1 MALDS
6 MQEIFDKIQAGRK
19 PFWQVVRDT
28 DVEERQVTAEASFEK
43 MHATWRAMVE
53 SVDTYRADRRS
64 VSGLVGGDAQRM
76 WDYAAQQ
83 ETLCGPYLQEVIATA
98 LCVAESNA
106 CMHRI
111 VAAPTAGACGVLP
124 AVLVPLY
131 RRGAVDEE
139 AIVRALYV
147 AAGIGAVVGY
157 RASISGASGG
167 CQAEVGTAAAMAA
180 GACAGFITAFLQT
193 RLGVPSILAGIV
205 TNTGLYTINLMAMGW
220 KSNASLL
227 GVDTIVT
234 MLRDAGVGWGYH
246 ALLLAAVVTI
256 VAGALL
262 YLFLGTR
269 LGLSIRAT
277 GDNRDMVRASSVNP
291 TFTITVGLCVANALT
306 ALSGAMV
313 GQYQKTVDINSGTG
327 IVVIGLACLIIGETV
342 LGRRTVFKGII
353 AVMLGSILYRFIY
366 AIVFYTKVVPV
377 DCLKLLTAVIVG
389 LAIAAPSIKKWAAFQ
404 KRKLAAGR
412 KGGV

>member
-1 MALDS
+1 MPLIIQTALELGFLYALVAMALFLSYRILD
-6 MQEIFDKIQAGRK
+6 IADLT
-19 PFWQVVRDT
+19 T
-28 DVEERQVTAEASFEK
+28 DGCFVLGAAVSVTLA
-43 MHATWRAMVE
+43 
-53 SVDTYRADRRS
+53 
-64 VSGLVGGDAQRM
+64 
-76 WDYAAQQ
+76 
-83 ETLCGPYLQEVIATA
+83 
-98 LCVAESNA
+98 
-106 CMHRI
+106 
-111 VAAPTAGACGVLP
+111 
-124 AVLVPLY
+124 
-131 RRGAVDEE
+131 
-139 AIVRALYV
+139 
-147 AAGIGAVVGY
+147 AAGHPILAVP
-157 RASISGASGG
+157 
-167 CQAEVGTAAAMAA
+167 AAMAA

-227 GVDTIVT
+227 GVDTIFT

-246 ALLLAAVVTI
+246 DLLLAAVVTI

-377 DCLKLLTAVIVG
+377 DCLKLLTAVILG

-404 KRKLAAGR
+404 KRKLAASR